1 MTRGGVAVAL
11 SVVLLGVPA
20 CGGALRPLP
29 MPGAPAPEAA
39 PAVRTALA
47 PCASLT
53 SVTAE
58 VAVRGRIE
66 GQRLRG
72 RVLLGADAPDALYLE
87 APAPFGASF
96 VQLWAR
102 DGLAQIYFPRLHRV
116 VPRSTPAEALEALT
130 GLPLDARL
138 LRRLLLGCPPED
150 VDPSPVATS
159 ATARWLVVPGTPA
172 LYLRGG
178 QGAMPWQLVAMVQ
191 QGPRGWRVDYE
202 ERAGGRPRVVRV
214 SSEAR
219 RGDLTLT
226 LSQVETNV
234 PLPDAAFRAQWPAD
248 AEVVSIDA
256 VPDVTGVGR

>member
-11 SVVLLGVPA
+11 LVMLLGVSA
-20 CGGALRPLP
+20 CGAALRPLP

-58 VAVRGRIE
+58 VAVRGRID
-66 GQRLRG
+66 GHRLRG

-87 APAPFGASF
+87 APAPFGAPF

-102 DGLAQIYFPRLHRV
+102 NGAAQIYFPRLHRV
-116 VPRSTPAEALEALT
+116 VPQSTPAEALEALT
-130 GLPLDARL
+130 GLPLDAQL
-138 LRRLLLGCPPED
+138 LRRLLLGCPPES
-150 VDPSPVATS
+150 VDASTVATG
-159 ATARWLVVPGTPA
+159 ATGRWLVVPGTPA

-178 QGAMPWQLVAMVQ
+178 QGAAPWQLVAMMQ
-191 QGPRGWRVDYE
+191 EGPRGWRVDYDD
-202 ERAGGRPRVVRV
+202 RGSGRPSVVRV
-214 SSEAR
+214 SSETR

-234 PLPDAAFRAQWPAD
+234 QLPDAAFRSQWPAD

-256 VPDVTGVGR
+256 VPDLTGVGR